1 MASVMHSDSSA
12 AGSAPDAT
20 VATLNDLRLF
30 LAGTSSYD
38 SKIRGSDLAKAA
50 IRLLKTLPVAREAVL
65 EYMHNLFDDAVNR
78 HIMRLDSED
87 TGVPVEAEER
97 ELAVEEVQQVL
108 SGFIDSNLGAWAPII
123 SAWSLD
129 LLGHLTRKYADR
141 RIAHYS
147 SSLPEVLQ
155 MWMACP
161 PTRTLIDL
169 TTQCL
174 STLID
179 TNPDKCIDTLLE
191 TSVQHSPHFD
201 WVVAH
206 IGSCFPNTVIT
217 RVLACG
223 LKDFISHEDEPEAN
237 MEKKVPKLASVVGIL
252 GHLVGQHSAD
262 IRRALVAMMQESFVA
277 SPTRE
282 QLATIPFLLQLA
294 SMSEHLLTAIVSEF
308 TKVLSADTLNKLSTL
323 MGKWESA
330 KIPGT
335 RDLLSLTVVLIVQ
348 TGSADLRFLGQ
359 ILDIAAGESEFSA
372 QLVPAVPQAA
382 GVLLDSVLL
391 EMQQRVFAG
400 APEIPLLSA
409 LESRLGDVC
418 GWLETRC
425 GPRTMWLW
433 NALSLICVHRR
444 EKTALTVLS
453 HLLGRIRGSTE
464 LLFFQALIYQVEVVH
479 VNCLTHTIS
488 HLMAELRSGRVA
500 NPTQLVEN
508 LKKLGGGNSPVGVR
522 VSGTVCKFA
531 EVLAEQMQRA
541 SEPSYADA
549 VAELLSTSLQPESL
563 AATAVV
569 RVASAAVAYFFA
581 IVCSDGHYGPARK
594 YACACV
600 AFRLL
605 STLCV
610 RSTAQHL
617 ALRNLLAGALDHKV
631 AWRFGS
637 TPRRATGGGDVSSQ
651 RPRPRFVH
659 LLEENAK
666 FASAINFPQSHSSIV
681 RVGVIGSG
689 LRSVPPPPAI
699 APEEVALNRQLLL
712 EAVTA
717 CCALPWRNDR
727 PSPVRTSPVAGM
739 KVLALLLVEM
749 VSSDVMFNGLPWP
762 DEDFLKVTIERDLHI
777 QAMFVD
783 HPVLWDL
790 VRLVASVRPSLCYC
804 SVLLRA
810 VMAVAMTHWR
820 NCQEKAAAASPKHL
834 ETTRTV
840 LRVLSLGQLL
850 PPALNGLGDELLPLL
865 SPFEVFCLLSDVWQY
880 MRNNVPSPALF
891 APKKDAASGSST
903 SGELWREFRAPGADH
918 KYMER
923 LRAIMISNIQTCGPI
938 FQKFFSVE
946 SSS

>member
-1 MASVMHSDSSA
+1 MASVMHSHADSNNA
-12 AGSAPDAT
+12 AADA
-20 VATLNDLRLF
+20 LNDLRLF

-38 SKIRGSDLAKAA
+38 SKVRGSDVAKAA

-78 HIMRLDSED
+78 HIMRLDSEE
-87 TGVPVEAEER
+87 TGVPVELEER
-97 ELAVEEVQQVL
+97 DVAVEEVQRVL
-108 SGFIDSNLGAWAPII
+108 SGFIKSNLGAWAPII
-123 SAWSLD
+123 SSWSLE

-141 RIAHYS
+141 RIVHYS

-206 IGSCFPNTVIT
+206 IGSCFPHTVIT

-223 LKDFISHEDEPEAN
+223 LKDFISHEDEAMGAVERN
-237 MEKKVPKLASVVGIL
+237 VPKLASVVGIL
-252 GHLVGQHSAD
+252 GHLAGQHAAD
-262 IRRALVAMMQESFVA
+262 IRRVLVALMQESFA
-277 SPTRE
+277 ANPTRE

-294 SMSEHLLTAIVSEF
+294 SMSEHLLNAVVSEF

-348 TGSADLRFLGQ
+348 SGSGDLRFLSQ
-359 ILDIAAGESEFSA
+359 ILDIASGESEFS
-372 QLVPAVPQAA
+372 
-382 GVLLDSVLL
+382 
-391 EMQQRVFAG
+391 
-400 APEIPLLSA
+400 SA
-409 LESRLGDVC
+409 LL
-418 GWLETRC
+418 
-425 GPRTMWLW
+425 P
-433 NALSLICVHRR
+433 A
-444 EKTALTVLS
+444 
-453 HLLGRIRGSTE
+453 
-464 LLFFQALIYQVEVVH
+464 ALIYQVEVVH

-488 HLMAELRSGRVA
+488 HLMAELRSGRVP

-508 LKKLGGGNSPVGVR
+508 LKKLSGNAQVGVR
-522 VSGTVCKFA
+522 VSSTVCKFA
-531 EVLAEQMQRA
+531 EVLAEQMQL
-541 SEPSYADA
+541 SSDLTYADA
-549 VAELLSTSLQPESL
+549 VAELLSTSVQPEAMSP
-563 AATAVV
+563 TAVV
-569 RVASAAVAYFFA
+569 KVAAAAVAYFFA
-581 IVCSDGHYGPARK
+581 IVCNPAHYGPSRK
-594 YACACV
+594 YTAACV
-600 AFRLL
+600 CFRLL
-605 STLCV
+605 STLCT
-610 RSTAQHL
+610 RSVAQHL
-617 ALRNLLAGALDHKV
+617 ALRNLLSGALDNKV
-631 AWRFGS
+631 SWRFGS
-637 TPRRATGGGDVSSQ
+637 CPRRSTEVSL
-651 RPRPRFVH
+651 RRPRFVH
-659 LLEENAK
+659 LLDENQK
-666 FASAINFPQSHSSIV
+666 FATSINFPQSHSSIV

-689 LRSVPPPPAI
+689 LRSVPPSPPI
-699 APEEVALNRQLLL
+699 ADEEVVLNKQLLL
-712 EAVTA
+712 EAITA

-727 PSPVRTSPVAGM
+727 PSPTRTSPVGGM
-739 KVLALLLVEM
+739 KIVALLLVEM
-749 VSSDVMFNGLPWP
+749 ISSDVMFNGLPWP

-783 HPVLWDL
+783 HPILWDL
-790 VRLVASVRPSLCYC
+790 LRLVASVRPSLCYC

-820 NCQEKAAAASPKHL
+820 NCQEKAAASSPKHL

-840 LRVLSLGQLL
+840 LRIMSLGQLL
-850 PPALNGLGDELLPLL
+850 PPAMNSLGEVLPLL
-865 SPFEVFCLLSDVWQY
+865 SPFEVFCVLSDVWQY

-891 APKKDAASGSST
+891 TQKNPT
-903 SGELWREFRAPGADH
+903 TGELWREFKAPAADL

-923 LRAIMISNIQTCGPI
+923 LRAIMISNIQTCGLI
-938 FQKFFSVE
+938 FQKFFSVDT
-946 SSS
+946 

>member
-1 MASVMHSDSSA
+1 MASVMHSHADSNNA
-12 AGSAPDAT
+12 AADA
-20 VATLNDLRLF
+20 LNDLRLF

-38 SKIRGSDLAKAA
+38 SKVRGSDVAKAA

-78 HIMRLDSED
+78 HIMRLDSEE
-87 TGVPVEAEER
+87 TGVPVELEER
-97 ELAVEEVQQVL
+97 DVAVEEVQRVL
-108 SGFIDSNLGAWAPII
+108 SGFIKSNLGAWAPII
-123 SAWSLD
+123 SSWSLE

-141 RIAHYS
+141 RIVHYS

-206 IGSCFPNTVIT
+206 IGSCFPHTVIT

-223 LKDFISHEDEPEAN
+223 LKDFISHEDEAMGAVERN
-237 MEKKVPKLASVVGIL
+237 VPKLASVVGIL
-252 GHLVGQHSAD
+252 GHLAGQHAAD
-262 IRRALVAMMQESFVA
+262 IRRVLVALMQESFA
-277 SPTRE
+277 ANPTRE

-294 SMSEHLLTAIVSEF
+294 SMSEHLLNAVVSEF

-348 TGSADLRFLGQ
+348 SGSGDLRFLSQ
-359 ILDIAAGESEFSA
+359 ILDIASGESEFSSA
-372 QLVPAVPQAA
+372 LLPAVPNAA
-382 GVLLDSVLL
+382 GMLLDSVLL

-400 APEIPLLSA
+400 ATEIPLLSA
-409 LESRLGDVC
+409 LEARLPELC
-418 GWLETRC
+418 GWLQRTRC

-433 NALSLICVHRR
+433 NVLSLICVHRK
-444 EKTALTVLS
+444 EKTTLTVLS

-488 HLMAELRSGRVA
+488 HLMAELRSGRVP

-508 LKKLGGGNSPVGVR
+508 LKKLSGNAQVGVR
-522 VSGTVCKFA
+522 VSSTVCKFA
-531 EVLAEQMQRA
+531 EVLAEQMQL
-541 SEPSYADA
+541 SSDLTYADA
-549 VAELLSTSLQPESL
+549 VAELLSTSVQPEAMSP
-563 AATAVV
+563 TAVV
-569 RVASAAVAYFFA
+569 KVAAAAVAYFFA
-581 IVCSDGHYGPARK
+581 IVCNPAHYGPSRK
-594 YACACV
+594 YTAACV
-600 AFRLL
+600 CFRLL
-605 STLCV
+605 STLCT
-610 RSTAQHL
+610 RSVAQHL
-617 ALRNLLAGALDHKV
+617 ALRNLLSGALDNKV
-631 AWRFGS
+631 SWRFGS
-637 TPRRATGGGDVSSQ
+637 CPRRSTEVSL
-651 RPRPRFVH
+651 RRPRFVH
-659 LLEENAK
+659 LLDENQK
-666 FASAINFPQSHSSIV
+666 FATSINFPQSHSSIV

-689 LRSVPPPPAI
+689 LRSVPPSPPI
-699 APEEVALNRQLLL
+699 ADEEVVLNKQLLL
-712 EAVTA
+712 EAITA

-727 PSPVRTSPVAGM
+727 PSPTRTSPVGGM
-739 KVLALLLVEM
+739 KIVALLLVEM
-749 VSSDVMFNGLPWP
+749 ISSDVMFNGLPWP

-783 HPVLWDL
+783 HPILWDL
-790 VRLVASVRPSLCYC
+790 LRLVASVRPSLCYC

-820 NCQEKAAAASPKHL
+820 NCQEKAAASSPKHL

-840 LRVLSLGQLL
+840 LRIMSLGQLL
-850 PPALNGLGDELLPLL
+850 PPAMNSLGEVLPLL
-865 SPFEVFCLLSDVWQY
+865 SPFEVFCVLSDVWQY

-891 APKKDAASGSST
+891 TQKNPT
-903 SGELWREFRAPGADH
+903 TGELWREFKAPAADL

-923 LRAIMISNIQTCGPI
+923 LRAIMISNIQTCGLI
-938 FQKFFSVE
+938 FQKFFSVDT
-946 SSS
+946 